1 VTLAGHPL
9 GEPNVRETATGS
21 EVTGPALREW
31 LGATRLVAG
40 ERVVIRRVAPDQC
53 RLSPGGGSFR
63 FIDLFAG
70 IGGIRLGLEAVGI
83 MDHRDFVCPSEGLHM
98 ESLLQFADLVSDDTA
113 GFRLRRDLVKIGM
126 RSQILQS
133 GS

>member
-1 VTLAGHPL
+1 MRFAEAFSFPLTATQLKKSVLPLPRPGIRRVTLAGHPL
-9 GEPNVRETATGS
+9 GEPTVRETATGS

-53 RLSPGGGSFR
+53 RLSPGGGTFR

-70 IGGIRLGLEAVGI
+70 IGKGAVVVEVDPGIQISISTTQIGG
-83 MDHRDFVCPSEGLHM
+83 
-98 ESLLQFADLVSDDTA
+98 DD
-113 GFRLRRDLVKIGM
+113 GG
-126 RSQILQS
+126 
-133 GS
+133 G